1 MTPLKGGTYT
11 DLSNSMAGAIEQ
23 EFKKEFKAAKG
34 QDPADNQDR
43 SMLFAA
49 IATGI
54 LNYLKANQDGI
65 LNSIKL
71 QSGSATTDNTV
82 THLDLNIQS

>member
-23 EFKKEFKAAKG
+23 EFKKEFKNANGK
-34 QDPADNQDR
+34 DVADSQDR
-43 SMLFAA
+43 SVLFAA

-54 LNYLKANQDGI
+54 LTYLKANQDSI

-71 QSGSATTDNTV
+71 QTGSTTTDNTV

>member
-1 MTPLKGGTYT
+1 MTALKGGTHT
-11 DLSNSMAGAIEQ
+11 DFSNSMADAIEQ
-23 EFKKEFKAAKG
+23 EFKKEWLEANGEAL
-34 QDPADNQDR
+34 PDNADR
-43 SMLFAA
+43 SLLFAA

-65 LNSIKL
+65 INTITLD
-71 QSGSATTDNTV
+71 SGGGAIDSTV

>member
-1 MTPLKGGTYT
+1 
-11 DLSNSMAGAIEQ
+11 
-23 EFKKEFKAAKG
+23 
-34 QDPADNQDR
+34 
-43 SMLFAA
+43 MLFAA

-71 QSGSATTDNTV
+71 QTGAATTDNTV
-82 THLDLNIQS
+82 THLDLNIPS